1 MNLVLRSEQYNVDN
15 VYFCDMIKNNIIING
30 NFIRILYS
38 TSKFT
43 MNGIYIL
50 LNFENFYIE
59 KYYNKYKYTF
69 DIKVNSELINFVRN
83 VEIDILTKLNI
94 CDKCPVYKI
103 YDQLKIGG
111 IKIITDKIEFNEN
124 IILKISGIWETDTEY
139 GITYKFINILD
150 MHTENTTSSDDLDLD
165 IIVDV
170 IDI

>member
-1 MNLVLRSEQYNVDN
+1 
-15 VYFCDMIKNNIIING
+15 
-30 NFIRILYS
+30 
-38 TSKFT
+38 

-50 LNFENFYIE
+50 LNFDNFYIE

-69 DIKVNSELINFVRN
+69 DTTVNSELINFVRN

-94 CDKCPVYKI
+94 RDKCPVHKI

-111 IKIITDKIEFNEN
+111 IKIITDKIEFNES

-150 MHTENTTSSDDLDLD
+150 IHNEHITSSDLDMD
-165 IIVDV
+165 VV
-170 IDI
+170 IDVVDI

>member
-1 MNLVLRSEQYNVDN
+1 MNLLLRSDQYNIDN
-15 VYFCDMIKNNIIING
+15 VYFCDSIKNNIIING

-43 MNGIYIL
+43 MNVIYIL
-50 LNFENFYIE
+50 LNFDNFCIE

-69 DIKVNSELINFVRN
+69 DTAVNSELINFVRN

-94 CDKCPVYKI
+94 RDKCSVHKI

-111 IKIITDKIEFNEN
+111 IKIITDKIEFNES

-150 MHTENTTSSDDLDLD
+150 IHNEHITSSDLDMD
-165 IIVDV
+165 VV
-170 IDI
+170 IDVVDI

>member
-1 MNLVLRSEQYNVDN
+1 MNLLVRTDQYNIDN
-15 VYFCDMIKNNIIING
+15 VYFCDSIKNNIIVNG

-50 LNFENFYIE
+50 LNFDNFYIE

-69 DIKVNSELINFVRN
+69 DTMVNSELINFVRN
-83 VEIDILTKLNI
+83 VEKDILTKLNI
-94 CDKCPVYKI
+94 RDKCPVYKI
-103 YDQLKIGG
+103 YDQLKIGA
-111 IKIITDKIEFNEN
+111 IKIITDKMEFNEN

-150 MHTENTTSSDDLDLD
+150 MHTTSSDMDVVD
-165 IIVDV
+165 I
-170 IDI
+170 

>member
-1 MNLVLRSEQYNVDN
+1 MNLVVSAHQYNVDN
-15 VYFCDMIKNNIIING
+15 VYFCEMIKNNIILNG

-38 TSKFT
+38 TLKFT

-50 LNFENFYIE
+50 LHFDNFYTE

-69 DIKVNSELINFVRN
+69 DTTVNSELINFVRN

-94 CDKCPVYKI
+94 RDKCPVYKI

-150 MHTENTTSSDDLDLD
+150 MHTTSSDLDVDLD
-165 IIVDV
+165 IV
-170 IDI
+170 IDVVDI

>member
-1 MNLVLRSEQYNVDN
+1 MNLLVRTDQYNIDN
-15 VYFCDMIKNNIIING
+15 VYFCDSIKNNIIVNG

-50 LNFENFYIE
+50 LNFDNFYIE

-69 DIKVNSELINFVRN
+69 DTMVNSELINFVRN
-83 VEIDILTKLNI
+83 VEKDILTKLNI
-94 CDKCPVYKI
+94 RDKCPVYKI
-103 YDQLKIGG
+103 YDQLKIGA
-111 IKIITDKIEFNEN
+111 INIITDKMEFNEN

-150 MHTENTTSSDDLDLD
+150 MHTTSSDMDVVD
-165 IIVDV
+165 I
-170 IDI
+170 

>member
-1 MNLVLRSEQYNVDN
+1 MNLVLRSDQYNVDH
-15 VYFCDMIKNNIIING
+15 VYFCESIKNNIIMNG
-30 NFIRILYS
+30 SFIRILYS
-38 TSKFT
+38 TSKLT

-50 LNFENFYIE
+50 LNFDNFCIE

-69 DIKVNSELINFVRN
+69 DTAVNSELINFVRN
-83 VEIDILTKLNI
+83 VERDILTKLNI
-94 CDKCPVYKI
+94 RDKCPVYKI

-150 MHTENTTSSDDLDLD
+150 MHTTSSDDLDVDLD
-165 IIVDV
+165 IV
-170 IDI
+170 IDVVE

>member
-1 MNLVLRSEQYNVDN
+1 MNLVLKSDQYNVDN
-15 VYFCDMIKNNIIING
+15 VYFCDSIKNNIIICG
-30 NFIRILYS
+30 SFIRILYS

-50 LNFENFYIE
+50 LNFDKFYIE

-69 DIKVNSELINFVRN
+69 DINANSELINFVRN
-83 VEIDILTKLNI
+83 VETDILTKLNI
-94 CDKCPVYKI
+94 RDKCPVYKI

-111 IKIITDKIEFNEN
+111 IKIITDKIEFNES

-150 MHTENTTSSDDLDLD
+150 MHNEHIISSEMDMDLDMS
-165 IIVDV
+165 V
-170 IDI
+170 IDT